1 MSENRNRRPH
11 QARNKPFPKAG
22 DLSSGDPKVVSDP
35 IMGESISV
43 SDERKT
49 VILDED
55 LEGLEFED
63 KAWLYWKRNK
73 TFIITMIVLVFAIIV
88 GVKGWKIYKSDSFNS
103 LASAYEKASTSEQLE
118 AFAKA
123 NSGTALAGVALLQNA
138 DALYEAKDY
147 AKAAETYKA
156 ACADLDGQVL
166 LGRALLGQAMSVAQS
181 GKSADGKKL
190 LDDIAA
196 NKDLSGAYRAEAAF
210 NSAMISLSG
219 GDAKTAKEMLEK
231 IIANPQSA
239 YWAQAAQNALDTI
252 D

>member
-1 MSENRNRRPH
+1 MSDNRNRGPH
-11 QARNKPFPKAG
+11 QARNKPFPQAG
-22 DLSSGDPKVVSDP
+22 NLSAGTQNVTSDP

-73 TFIITMIVLVFAIIV
+73 TFIITLIAVVFVLII
-88 GVKGWKIYKSDSFNS
+88 GVQGWKTYKNDSFNS
-103 LASAYEKASTSEQLE
+103 LAAAYEKAGTPEQLE

-138 DALYEAKDY
+138 DTLYEAKDY
-147 AKAAETYKA
+147 AKAADAYKA
-156 ACADLDGQVL
+156 ACADLEGQIL
-166 LGRALLGQAMSVAQS
+166 LGRAMLGQAMSVVQS
-181 GKSADGKKL
+181 GKSEDGKKL
-190 LDDIAA
+190 LDTISA
-196 NKDLSGAYRAEAAF
+196 NESLSGAYRAEAAF
-210 NSAMISLSG
+210 NSAMISLASG
-219 GDAKTAKEMLEK
+219 DSKTAKEKLEK
-231 IIANPQSA
+231 IISNPQSA
-239 YWAQAAQNALDTI
+239 YWVQAAQNALDTI